1 VSQGAGCRKGRLQAT
16 ADCLVGS
23 SRVAWRRTLGEY
35 RCVGYVTTDEGSTM
49 PPTEGVVWAI
59 KVLRVELTTE
69 A

>member
-1 VSQGAGCRKGRLQAT
+1 VSQGAGCRTGRLQAT

-23 SRVAWRRTLGEY
+23 STVACGRTLGEY
-35 RCVGYVTTDEGSTM
+35 GRVSYVTTDEGSTM
-49 PPTEGVVWAI
+49 PPTEGVVWAT